1 MGRLLHRSLDA
12 PRSLTQHP
20 ASGGARARLARLA
33 LLHAR
38 TPGASPRGAAAL
50 LAQRALRAA
59 LLWFEPPPAWYGRW
73 SAAEAREQCAAV
85 ADLAAVVAAGGW
97 PDYETFGEGGEGAA
111 AGDPVWDAAAA
122 GGGGDVA
129 SPLLH
134 ITPSQRLDLLA
145 LLLAAETERT
155 SAWADPLALPAK
167 PRSPYAKYTC
177 ARWTSLAR
185 AAWAVSPRL
194 ALALPARLPA
204 SGALD
209 AELERLVVQHAG
221 DAGLQRVP
229 GAAEVL
235 SRVAVVGEGKG
246 SATTPSSPHHH
257 ATDALALWAPAPL
270 LQALA
275 MLGGPTGGAP
285 PVRAYAL
292 RSLEACPPEAVAS
305 FLPQLVQLLR
315 GDGDGQIA
323 AYLLAAATR
332 SVLYAHILI
341 ATLAAEGTPPA
352 EAFAP
357 AVKRSG
363 WKPPADTGLWR
374 VADELKD
381 TV

>member
-1 MGRLLHRSLDA
+1 M
-12 PRSLTQHP
+12 
-20 ASGGARARLARLA
+20 ARLA
-33 LLHAR
+33 LLHTR
-38 TPGASPRGAAAL
+38 TPAASPRGAAAL

-59 LLWFEPPPAWYGRW
+59 LLWFEAPPAWYGRW
-73 SAAEAREQCAAV
+73 SAAEAREQCVAV

-97 PDYETFGEGGEGAA
+97 PDYETFGGGGGEGAA

-122 GGGGDVA
+122 GGGGEVA
-129 SPLLH
+129 APVSSSPLH

-167 PRSPYAKYTC
+167 PRSPYAKYTP
-177 ARWTSLAR
+177 ARWASLAR

-204 SGALD
+204 AAALD
-209 AELERLVVQHAG
+209 AELDRLVVAHAG
-221 DAGLQRVP
+221 YAGLQRVP

-235 SRVAVVGEGKG
+235 SRVAVVVEGKG
-246 SATTPSSPHHH
+246 RAVTPSSHHH
-257 ATDALALWAPAPL
+257 ATDALALWSPAPL

-285 PVRAYAL
+285 LVRAYAL

-305 FLPQLVQLLR
+305 FLPQLVQLMR

-341 ATLAAEGTPPA
+341 ATLAAEGTPPE

-381 TV
+381 KV